1 MSTHQTHRQNVS
13 RQRSRLLCGLIIAV
27 GIALIGLLWWLV
39 EPLANSPGQPRS
51 GKSGETTAT
60 TIARASAQSATP
72 AHIQASSLPGEP
84 TLSASPLAE
93 IEERFLASVDK
104 QSQLDTLAEIA
115 ARNDASAVQSFARI
129 FPRTPNP
136 TVKEALIEKLG
147 EIDAD
152 ASPTLRISLLESALV
167 GQPRN
172 VRLVALDVLG
182 NSDDPRAVNAIRR
195 TAQSDAD
202 LMLRE
207 LATEMLKV
215 IDPSAK

>member
-1 MSTHQTHRQNVS
+1 M
-13 RQRSRLLCGLIIAV
+13 IAV

-51 GKSGETTAT
+51 RKSGETAAKMTAPEPG
-60 TIARASAQSATP
+60 SNP
-72 AHIQASSLPGEP
+72 SSLPGKP
-84 TLSASPLAE
+84 ALAANSLAD

-104 QSQLDTLAEIA
+104 QSQLDILAEIA
-115 ARNDASAVQSFARI
+115 ARNDPGAVQSFARL

-136 TVKEALIEKLG
+136 AVKEALIAKLG
-147 EIDAD
+147 EMDPD
-152 ASPTLRISLLESALV
+152 ASPTSRISLLESALV

-195 TAQSDAD
+195 TAQSDTD
-202 LMLRE
+202 PMLRE

-215 IDPSAK
+215 LDPSAR